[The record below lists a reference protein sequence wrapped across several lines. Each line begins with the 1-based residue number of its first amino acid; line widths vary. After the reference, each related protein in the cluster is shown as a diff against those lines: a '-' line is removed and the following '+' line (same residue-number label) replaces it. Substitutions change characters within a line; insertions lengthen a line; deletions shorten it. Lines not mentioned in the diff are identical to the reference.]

1 MIDKNRKADRYV
13 NSAFEFWPD
22 DECERDHRSDERA
35 VKIFWNKTR
44 LTHLSSSIEK
54 LEVIES
60 FKAFLLKNTGF
71 LSVSTS

>member
-1 MIDKNRKADRYV
+1 MIDKNQKADTYV

-35 VKIFWNKTR
+35 VKIFWNKTS

-60 FKAFLLKNTGF
+60 FEAFF
-71 LSVSTS
+71 LRIQGS